1 MTAQLLD
8 DPITPLL
15 EAAKDTATIL
25 PDPVNGYDRIIPTA
39 ETLEEMGRLYAREI
53 READTA
59 YEPIFARMIEDGK
72 AYDAD
77 VTDQD
82 KTITYPLAKRIVNQ
96 QVSWLSTAIL
106 SKTPIITIK
115 PIDGGSYEIPAAITG
130 EETPPES
137 PFSQPVFETTTV
149 SSEEAAALLQAFLQF
164 KLTTSL
170 DFEQIVEDTVLSIH
184 SGENPTYWRID
195 YDPRVRRARMRDRIE
210 TPRGVQFFGVVD
222 TEIVPRD
229 IVTIRHV
236 PGQNITM
243 TLAAEDVQSA
253 WWVAEKKRPTNLQ
266 LWEEIKAGR
275 YDFCRKKPINTAN
288 ADDLDLISKVIG
300 GGDNYSHDEMARSM
314 AEVDKRIADQPQLT
328 HDVRTVMF
336 FHPFRVGGNI
346 EVRSCIGDF
355 HVKSETWLNMMV
367 NWSFTGKRLLV
378 PFFQRKRPHRFSG
391 MSSAGDIA
399 PIQRLISSILHLQIQ
414 NAVQQNVKVFL
425 IRENSRTWN
434 FLTKSGNQLR
444 PGLKIPF
451 EDPDDINPVQLG
463 SPVQSMAQEITFLN
477 AEAERLSAIGDFD
490 LGIQIPGRTPAATVA
505 QIQELAKMQPASIL
519 RAVRRSI
526 SKAIEM
532 YLQTVA
538 QFRAYETIPFLDP
551 EKKEIVS
558 KLIGFPREIIANHFS
573 FQVTAT
579 GDEDTAAAKF
589 EKAGILI
596 TDTDAANDAALKAM
610 MVILDPNSLPA
621 AKRFAAFC
629 LRRRERLYAEK
640 IRSYRLDT
648 QHFEITDAMIDEL
661 IAAVEQQVPAQ
672 PQPTQ
677 EGAPPNG
684 QSNVPPAVPGGPVPA
699 VPPGEGGSEPLP
711 GQPGNEGVPQPAPP
725 PDLLGNGE
733 GVV

>member
-1 MTAQLLD
+1 MTALLAD

-15 EAAKDTATIL
+15 EAAEDTAKII
-25 PDPVNGYDRIIPTA
+25 PDRVNGYDRIIPTP
-39 ETLEEMGRLYAREI
+39 ETLAEMGKLYAREI
-53 READTA
+53 READIV
-59 YEPIFARMIEDGK
+59 YEPIFEKMIQDGK
-72 AYDAD
+72 AYEAMS
-77 VTDQD
+77 DQGE
-82 KTITYPLAKRIVNQ
+82 TITYPLAKRIVNQ

-115 PIDGGSYEIPAAITG
+115 PIDGGSYEIPSAILGEGAPPKPDGFTG
-130 EETPPES
+130 TMTPVPT
-137 PFSQPVFETTTV
+137 FETRTV
-149 SSEEAAALLQAFLQF
+149 SGEEAAALFQAFLQF

-170 DFEQIVEDTVLSIH
+170 DFEQIVEDTVLAIH

-195 YDPRVRRARMRDRIE
+195 YDPRVRRARMRDRID
-210 TPRGVQFFGVVD
+210 TGRGVQFFGVVD
-222 TEIVPRD
+222 TAVVPPD

-236 PGQNITM
+236 PGQNVTM
-243 TLAAEDVQSA
+243 TVSAENVQSA

-266 LWEEIKAGR
+266 LWEEVKAGR
-275 YDFCRKKPINTAN
+275 YDFCRAKPLDSSKP
-288 ADDLDLISKVIG
+288 DDMDLVAKVIG
-300 GGDNYSHDEMARSM
+300 GGENFSQNEMTRSL

-328 HDVRTVMF
+328 HDVRTLSF
-336 FHPFRVGGNI
+336 YHPFRVGGNI

-355 HVKSETWLNMMV
+355 HVKSEQFLNLMV

-399 PIQRLISSILHLQIQ
+399 PLQRLISSILHLQIQ

-425 IRENSRTWN
+425 IRDNSRTWN
-434 FLTKSGNQLR
+434 FLTKAGNQLR

-451 EDPDDINPVQLG
+451 EDKDDISPVQLG
-463 SPVQSMAQEITFLN
+463 SAVQSMAPEITFIN

-526 SKAIEM
+526 SEAM
-532 YLQTVA
+532 GMFLQTVA

-573 FQVTAT
+573 CQVTAT

-589 EKAGILI
+589 EKAGLLI
-596 TDTDAANDAALKAM
+596 QDTDLANDAALKAM
-610 MVILDPNSLPA
+610 MTILDPNMLPA
-621 AKRFAAFC
+621 AKKFAAFC

-640 IRSYRLDT
+640 IRSYRLDV
-648 QHFEITDAMIDEL
+648 QHFEITDAMIDDL
-661 IAAVEQQVPAQ
+661 IANVAAQVP
-672 PQPTQ
+672 PTPPPPEQ
-677 EGAPPNG
+677 GAPNG
-684 QSNVPPAVPGGPVPA
+684 QTTVPPAIPGGPVPA
-699 VPPGEGGSEPLP
+699 VPPGEGGSPPLL
-711 GQPGNEGVPQPAPP
+711 GQPGNEGVPEPPAPSN
-725 PDLLGNGE
+725 LLGNG
-733 GVV
+733 